1 MVISK
6 ESLLIE
12 LVKMLE
18 KYKIISEMDEQ
29 TLLNNI
35 DNFLEYWG
43 FSTCDINIKERKKL
57 LKKIIR
63 RLEADLIHV
72 EYCLSF
78 TDDTKILKRLSTR
91 IQSNKLLIK
100 EIKLYIYCLPSIKVL
115 KKEDKNGL

>member
-1 MVISK
+1 M
-6 ESLLIE
+6 IE

-43 FSTCDINIKERKKL
+43 FSTYDINIKERKKL